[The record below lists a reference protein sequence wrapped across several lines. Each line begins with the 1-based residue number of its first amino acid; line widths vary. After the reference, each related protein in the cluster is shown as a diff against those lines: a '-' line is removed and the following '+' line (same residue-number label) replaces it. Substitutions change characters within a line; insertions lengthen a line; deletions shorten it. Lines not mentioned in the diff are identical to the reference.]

1 MVGEQIFNSSNLM
14 FGGDPLNNLQRNIG
28 LDVHGRIIPI
38 KIGYSIQHS
47 IDEFI
52 KLDLP
57 E

>member
-1 MVGEQIFNSSNLM
+1 MFNNSQTIEYRNEQNREKRDN
-14 FGGDPLNNLQRNIG
+14 
-28 LDVHGRIIPI
+28 
-38 KIGYSIQHS
+38 IQHS